1 MRHIRYATLGLIA
14 VGWFIKVAPINAQG
28 TYGAEPIPGT
38 RSGGSRNVEVQFHI
52 PHGVDQHTADIAI
65 EQEMSR
71 PYVYT
76 NARMIPSG
84 FDIISIK
91 DPRKASILYSWRI
104 ENAELHRGAGS
115 LNPIYFKT
123 HGRYYYTNAYQF
135 AVGGPD
141 VDLGATVHDVT
152 GLPDTS
158 KIKEVARIYEKDFP
172 GGFHESYGYKH
183 SDGRALY
190 ITQVSGPFADVW
202 DIDKV
207 IAGGDPKSWLVA
219 RIPTANDT
227 VAARAMMQRQLANIQ
242 SQLRTAQDS
251 AMIQSFMRRPVTG
264 YHDFYIQYD
273 VANHRDVFYG
283 AGGGGYYVYD
293 ITDVQNPKLL
303 TSITGVA
310 GITGGH
316 TFVVDPS
323 GRYGVVET
331 EYQYAPLRFFDLKPG
346 LDGTVKT
353 ISRPIGAWI
362 PQWNSLPHNMAIRW
376 PYMFVSDYEDG
387 LQIVNMMDP
396 TNPYT
401 VGYYYSCD
409 CPHAQGAAGQGMAG
423 GEPGTWGIDVRNA
436 DGLIVVSDM
445 RTGVWGFRMDGFT
458 GWNGHQWGLPNV
470 SNAQD
475 WDNGP
480 EGAPAAKKVS

>member
-1 MRHIRYATLGLIA
+1 MHLRYCLATSLATAGLSAAVSIA
-14 VGWFIKVAPINAQG
+14 SAQG
-28 TYGAEPIPGT
+28 TYGAEPIPGV
-38 RSGGSRNVEVQFHI
+38 RSGGSKNIAVQFHI
-52 PHGVDQHTADIAI
+52 PRAAVQHTADVAI
-65 EQEMSR
+65 EQELSR

-84 FDIISIK
+84 FDIISVK
-91 DPRKASILYSWRI
+91 DPTKAQTIYTWRI

-135 AVGGPD
+135 QTGGPD
-141 VDLGATVHDVT
+141 NDLGATVHDVT

-158 KIKEVARIYEKDFP
+158 KIKEVARIYEKDYP
-172 GGFHESYGYKH
+172 GGFHESFGYKH
-183 SDGRALY
+183 SDGRSLY
-190 ITQVSGPFADVW
+190 FTQTSAPFADVY
-202 DIDKV
+202 DMDKV
-207 IAGGDPKSWLVA
+207 IAGGDPKGWLVG
-219 RIPTANDT
+219 RVPTAF
-227 VAARAMMQRQLANIQ
+227 VPAAARARMTAQLQTFQPRN
-242 SQLRTAQDS
+242 AQDS
-251 AMIQSFMRRPVTG
+251 AMVTRMMRGPVTG
-264 YHDFYIQYD
+264 YHDFYVQYD
-273 VANHRDVFYG
+273 AANHRDVFYG

-293 ITDVQNPKLL
+293 VTDLSSIKLL
-303 TSITGVA
+303 TSMTGIA

-316 TFVVDPS
+316 TFVVDPT

-331 EYQYAPLRFFDLKPG
+331 EYEYAPLRFFDLKPG

-362 PQWNSLPHNMAIRW
+362 PQWNSLPHNMTIRW

-387 LQIVNMMDP
+387 LQVVNMMDP

-409 CPHAQGAAGQGMAG
+409 CPHPTGAAAHGMVG
-423 GEPGTWGIDVRNA
+423 GENGTWGIDVRNA

-445 RTGVWGFRMDGFT
+445 QTGVWGFRMEGFT
-458 GWNGHQWGLPNV
+458 GWNGHQWGMPNV

-480 EGAPAAKKVS
+480 EGAPAPKKVS

>member
-14 VGWFIKVAPINAQG
+14 VGWFIKVVPINAQG
-28 TYGAEPIPGT
+28 TYGAEPIPGA
-38 RSGGSRNVEVQFHI
+38 RCGGSRNVEVQFHI

-183 SDGRALY
+183 SD
-190 ITQVSGPFADVW
+190 
-202 DIDKV
+202 
-207 IAGGDPKSWLVA
+207 
-219 RIPTANDT
+219 
-227 VAARAMMQRQLANIQ
+227 
-242 SQLRTAQDS
+242 
-251 AMIQSFMRRPVTG
+251 
-264 YHDFYIQYD
+264 
-273 VANHRDVFYG
+273 
-283 AGGGGYYVYD
+283 
-293 ITDVQNPKLL
+293 
-303 TSITGVA
+303 
-310 GITGGH
+310 
-316 TFVVDPS
+316 
-323 GRYGVVET
+323 
-331 EYQYAPLRFFDLKPG
+331 
-346 LDGTVKT
+346 
-353 ISRPIGAWI
+353 
-362 PQWNSLPHNMAIRW
+362 
-376 PYMFVSDYEDG
+376 
-387 LQIVNMMDP
+387 
-396 TNPYT
+396 
-401 VGYYYSCD
+401 
-409 CPHAQGAAGQGMAG
+409 
-423 GEPGTWGIDVRNA
+423 
-436 DGLIVVSDM
+436 
-445 RTGVWGFRMDGFT
+445 
-458 GWNGHQWGLPNV
+458 
-470 SNAQD
+470 
-475 WDNGP
+475 
-480 EGAPAAKKVS
+480 